1 MKAENNI
8 KTIINKGAFFNAQY
22 DMCNLIYRKL
32 NELMLSTNEYE
43 VDIKFPVSDIT
54 VRIYININNYDYYL
68 FFYTLKDGKKSES
81 LGDINLRKT
90 PSNTTGNVDPVASLC
105 AKCKS
110 DKEDVATIYNKW
122 FKELKNSLEK
132 LIEKEKKYFAISDE
146 IKSLSLF
153 SPTREVLFEKIIN

>member
-1 MKAENNI
+1 
-8 KTIINKGAFFNAQY
+8 
-22 DMCNLIYRKL
+22 MCNLIYRKL

-54 VRIYININNYDYYL
+54 IRIFINISNYDYYL
-68 FFYTLKDGKKSES
+68 FFYTLKEGRKSES
-81 LGDINLRKT
+81 LGDINLRKI
-90 PSNTTGNVDPVASLC
+90 PLNTTGNVDPIASLC
-105 AKCKS
+105 AKHKN
-110 DKEDVATIYNKW
+110 DKEDVSTIYDKW